1 LQDFLNLR
9 LAGLDISPVGIDYLT
24 KDLRIEGRPVVFS
37 VVNIVEKQPDIA
49 NADLTIKK
57 V

>member
-1 LQDFLNLR
+1 MQDFLNLR